1 MSDNLLNDLEKF
13 KSAYYTDNKKNVL
26 FKANQKRELAEKVCA
41 EFDIN
46 VLFSRAAY
54 IIPNTNK
61 VFIDYTVLKLFA
73 NPGNYFAFVMYS
85 NSLFLQ
91 CIQAYGCYECHI
103 NLDSLTIT
111 AVERHKKLIEL
122 FAMDPSERDGIEYTN
137 YLSKA
142 CLYNTPGL
150 IDNISK
156 IVIHLI
162 DPSVVSRLIKYTK
175 AETPAKLSELGF
187 VL

>member
-1 MSDNLLNDLEKF
+1 
-13 KSAYYTDNKKNVL
+13 
-26 FKANQKRELAEKVCA
+26 
-41 EFDIN
+41 
-46 VLFSRAAY
+46 
-54 IIPNTNK
+54 
-61 VFIDYTVLKLFA
+61 
-73 NPGNYFAFVMYS
+73 
-85 NSLFLQ
+85 
-91 CIQAYGCYECHI
+91 
-103 NLDSLTIT
+103 
-111 AVERHKKLIEL
+111 
-122 FAMDPSERDGIEYTN
+122 MDPSERDGIEYTN